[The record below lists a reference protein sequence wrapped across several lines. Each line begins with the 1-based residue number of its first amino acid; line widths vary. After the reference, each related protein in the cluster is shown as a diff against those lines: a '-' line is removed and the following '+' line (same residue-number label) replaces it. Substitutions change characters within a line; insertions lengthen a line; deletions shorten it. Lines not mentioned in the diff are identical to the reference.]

1 MQRRELIKRLA
12 ATSVAGATGVSNI
25 AQQLAN
31 AADKKRKKLPIAAV
45 VTTYHNNSHADVIV
59 GKVLEGYKQDGGD
72 GPDLKIASLFTDQ
85 VPSNDM
91 SRAMAKKH
99 DVPIVK
105 TIDEALTLG
114 TNSLQVSGVL
124 CIGEHGNYPSD
135 PKTGQKMFPRR
146 RFFDEVVATF
156 KRCDQVVPVFNDK
169 HLSYRWADAIHMY
182 RTAKQMKI
190 PYMAGSSLPVTWR
203 EPELVLPLE
212 CEIESAISIGYG
224 GLESY
229 GFHALETLQCMI
241 ERRRGGEAGL
251 KSVQTVSGKNIWK
264 AEKDGRWS
272 RELLEAALETLPYKG
287 KGDRRAVLEKSAK
300 FFLLEHRDGLRS
312 SVAMA
317 NGLARDFGFA
327 VKLRDKKEPLAAW
340 FRLQDAKPYGHFA
353 FLVKAF
359 EKMVRTGKPPY
370 PVERT
375 LLTTGALDAAM
386 HSFVSEGK
394 RVDTPEMNIAYRL
407 AS

>member
-1 MQRRELIKRLA
+1 MRRRELLKHLTTTSLVGA
-12 ATSVAGATGVSNI
+12 ASISDI
-25 AQQLAN
+25 ARRLAN
-31 AADKKRKKLPIAAV
+31 AADKPQKKLPVAAV

-85 VPSNDM
+85 VPKNDM
-91 SRAMAKKH
+91 SRTTAAKH
-99 DVPIVK
+99 GVPIFK

-114 TNSLQVSGVL
+114 TDKLQVSGVL
-124 CIGEHGNYPSD
+124 CVGEHGNYPSD

-146 RFFDEVVATF
+146 RLFDEVTATF
-156 KRCDQVVPVFNDK
+156 KRCNQVVPVFNDK
-169 HLSYRWADAIHMY
+169 HLSYRWADALHMY
-182 RTAKQMKI
+182 RTAKEMQF
-190 PYMAGSSLPVTWR
+190 PFMAGSSLPVTWR
-203 EPELVLPLE
+203 EPDLVLPLE

-264 AEKDGRWS
+264 AQQDGRWS
-272 RELLEAALETLPYKG
+272 RELFDAALETLPNNG
-287 KGDRRAVLEKSAK
+287 KGDRTALLEKSAK

-317 NGLARDFGFA
+317 NGLAREFGFA
-327 VKLRDKKEPLAAW
+327 VKLRGQKKPLATW

-359 EKMVRTGKPPY
+359 DKMVHTGQPPY
-370 PVERT
+370 PIERT

-386 HSFVSEGK
+386 HSHAADGK
-394 RVDTPEMNIAYRL
+394 RIETPEMKIAYRL
-407 AS
+407 TS